1 MVNILIDVVKEIFG
15 IIELKKDIHD
25 KTKLRISEVL
35 NEVSSVLYDTAQ
47 KLKINEYPHGNC
59 VIMERL
65 SNDLGFHISEFVSS
79 DDLDRLMIS
88 LKKSVELER
97 LFSIREEPETI
108 PTIEKAAGEFKSL
121 SLIMRI

>member
-1 MVNILIDVVKEIFG
+1 MVDILIDISKEIFG
-15 IIELKKDIHD
+15 ILEQKKDIHQ

-35 NEVSSVLYDTAQ
+35 HDVSSILYDTSQ
-47 KLKINEYPHGNC
+47 KLKNNEYPHGNC
-59 VIMERL
+59 VVMERL

-79 DDLDRLMIS
+79 QDLDRLTTS
-88 LKKSVELER
+88 LKKSVELEK

-121 SLIMRI
+121 SLFLRI